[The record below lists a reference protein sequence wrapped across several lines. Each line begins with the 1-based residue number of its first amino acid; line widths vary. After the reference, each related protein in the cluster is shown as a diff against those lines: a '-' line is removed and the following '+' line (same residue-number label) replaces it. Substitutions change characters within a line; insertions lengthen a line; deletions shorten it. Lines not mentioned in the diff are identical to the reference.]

1 MDARETYDFAERLMR
16 EVWERY
22 AFDQVPRFYNRDVIG
37 HHREQTPNFD
47 DVVNRLSSDHQ
58 RFSNSRYDI
67 ADIVAASDK
76 FAIRFRY
83 TATFNATG
91 KTVST
96 EVIYFYHLADGKVAE
111 FWLLADFAF
120 DYRAP

>member
-1 MDARETYDFAERLMR
+1 MRLMR
-16 EVWERY
+16 EVWIPY
-22 AFDQVPRFYNRDVIG
+22 AYDQVPRFYNRDVIG
-37 HHREQTPNFD
+37 HNREQVLNFE

-67 ADIVAASDK
+67 EDIVAAPDK
-76 FAIRFRY
+76 FAIRFHY
-83 TATFNATG
+83 TATVTATG
-91 KTVST
+91 KPLST
-96 EVIYFYHLADGKVAE
+96 EVIYFYHLRDGKVAE

>member
-1 MDARETYDFAERLMR
+1 MDARETHDFVERLMR
-16 EVWERY
+16 EVWEPY
-22 AFDQVPRFYNRDVIG
+22 AFDQVPRFYNPDVVG
-37 HHREQTPNFD
+37 HHRGQTLNFD

-58 RFSNSRYDI
+58 RFSNSRCDI

-96 EVIYFYHLADGKVAE
+96 EVAE
-111 FWLLADFAF
+111 FWLLANLAF